1 MDEFKL
7 RQGLWRENDKD
18 IKLEKDKKPKVRNI
32 AMPTKKIERNYL
44 AKLTTANAR
53 IWFRYRSQII
63 SDIKG
68 NQSTQWTG
76 RMQCRHCNTGSDET
90 QEHIERCTHFA
101 KERETLNLDEG
112 IGKLI
117 FWRRVVYKLKC
128 MKLQNKDLFDPK
140 IGAMDSSMGAISED
154 LATMQVH
161 TYPVPSEEARTR
173 GREGLRTSAGVALSA
188 RDISVGEVAQAI
200 PRSQM
205 LHIG

>member
-1 MDEFKL
+1 M
-7 RQGLWRENDKD
+7 KD
-18 IKLEKDKKPKVRNI
+18 LP
-32 AMPTKKIERNYL
+32 MPTKKIERNYL

-76 RMQCRHCNTGSDET
+76 RMQCRHCNTGCDET

-101 KERETLNLDEG
+101 KERATLNLDGG

-128 MKLQNKDLFDPK
+128 MKLQNKDLFDHK
-140 IGAMDSSMGAISED
+140 LGAMDSSMGTTIMGTVDSSTVATSED

-188 RDISVGEVAQAI
+188 RDISVGEMAYAI
-200 PRSQM
+200 PRSEM
-205 LHIG
+205 LHTG